1 MSFDVATSPAP
12 CLSFTLAP
20 THTCTRALRLLQVR
34 RLSGED
40 AYAPYLQLR
49 KVKDHFIFTIESTGA
64 WRPHELFRYA
74 VDLMRSKC
82 DKVLEGLQAF
92 PQ

>member
-1 MSFDVATSPAP
+1 M
-12 CLSFTLAP
+12 
-20 THTCTRALRLLQVR
+20 R